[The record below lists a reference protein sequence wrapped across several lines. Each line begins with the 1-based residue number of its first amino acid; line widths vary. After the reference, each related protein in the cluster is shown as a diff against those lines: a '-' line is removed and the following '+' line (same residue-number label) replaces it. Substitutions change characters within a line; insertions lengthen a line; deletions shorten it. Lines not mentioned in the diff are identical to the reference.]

1 MAGQLRVEEPPR
13 NIRVLGEGMMMSVT
27 GRFRLGPDPDDAV
40 DAHD

>member
-1 MAGQLRVEEPPR
+1 MACQPGVEDFPR
-13 NIRVLGEGMMMSVT
+13 KIRVLGEVMITSVT